1 MQFCGGFFSQLTEYI
16 MKKLIVAA
24 VAATMAS
31 ASMADISIKG
41 DAYLQ
46 YADKGIGQSGSTTV
60 NAKRVN
66 LNVIGKF
73 GVTKVVASFRTDDQ
87 NANRSSASNL
97 HQFYITT
104 KVGPVNVK
112 AGDFYSTIG
121 LGAWSKGEKST
132 DALSLSTK
140 VGPVTL
146 GIYTTNGG
154 TASSEGLATI
164 TIPAVAAVAAVPA
177 TATTPAVAAV
187 AAVPAHTVNVPT
199 IDHVHVASTTHVS
212 IAADIAG
219 AKVKIINN
227 PKAKWTNLSAKGTFG
242 GILVAAE
249 HHKQK
254 AAGTSTNVEQKVTL
268 LHVGGKV
275 GAVKWDVAQY
285 KNKDAAADH
294 NAKFAPLGSMLVGT
308 SARGVTATAVAAVGH
323 FSKILGV
330 SVSTK
335 MAGNTIK
342 AIYTKNTMGTVD
354 KVTGAELIF
363 TRAMSGGK
371 LTANLAK
378 LSGSDTE
385 ALNAT
390 NRGVRFD
397 VKF

>member
-1 MQFCGGFFSQLTEYI
+1 
-16 MKKLIVAA
+16 MKKLMVAA

-41 DAYLQ
+41 DAYIQ
-46 YADKGIGQSGSTTV
+46 YADRGIGNSGSITV
-60 NAKRVN
+60 NTKRVN

-73 GVTKVVASFRTDDQ
+73 GATTVVSSFRTDD
-87 NANRSSASNL
+87 NDANRSGASNL
-97 HQFYITT
+97 HQFYIAT

-121 LGAWSKGEKST
+121 LGAWSKSEKST

-146 GIYTTNGG
+146 GVYTTTGG
-154 TASSEGLATI
+154 DVDNVVETVDPNTSVVTVVTTADAKHI
-164 TIPAVAAVAAVPA
+164 
-177 TATTPAVAAV
+177 
-187 AAVPAHTVNVPT
+187 
-199 IDHVHVASTTHVS
+199 ASTTHVS

-219 AKVKIINN
+219 AKIKVIDN

-254 AAGTSTNVEQKVTL
+254 SVTVPSVAEGTITL

-275 GAVKWDVAQY
+275 GTVKWDVAQY
-285 KNKDAAADH
+285 KNKDLVSGD

-308 SARGVTATAVAAVGH
+308 KARGITATAAANAGD
-323 FSKILGV
+323 FSKILGASISAKV
-330 SVSTK
+330 
-335 MAGNTIK
+335 AGSTIK
-342 AIYTKNTMGTVD
+342 VIYTKNTLGATD

-363 TRAMSGGK
+363 TRAVIGGK

-378 LSGSDTE
+378 LSGHDTDNM
-385 ALNAT
+385 NAT

>member
-1 MQFCGGFFSQLTEYI
+1 
-16 MKKLIVAA
+16 
-24 VAATMAS
+24 
-31 ASMADISIKG
+31 MADISIKG

-60 NAKRVN
+60 NTKRVN

-285 KNKDAAADH
+285 KNKDAAAAH

-308 SARGVTATAVAAVGH
+308 KARGVTATAIANTGM
-323 FSKILGV
+323 FSKILGA
-330 SVSTK
+330 SVSAK

-342 AIYTKNTMGTVD
+342 AIYTKNTIGAND

-385 ALNAT
+385 ASNAT